1 VDRNEIM
8 RRAKW
13 PLIFLLVA
21 AGVAGAILYY
31 YYFIRIEP
39 GPLLESALSQA
50 HQAKSYSYT
59 LDSELDIGGKKQ
71 KWIQVQGQQAAE
83 SYHFQGETLGT
94 PVEIYQIGMRSY
106 TKDPVSGNW
115 TILDGVDLSTQQ
127 LYMAEIDPL
136 SSFQFKNIGE
146 PLLLGK
152 EEVGNIKCALL
163 ELEQPKVESKYMEI
177 WWKDFTYRFWI
188 DRRKE
193 QLVKAEI
200 TAVSTQSRD
209 TSLTMT
215 VDFKDFN
222 RKIKINPPI

>member
-1 VDRNEIM
+1 MDRNEIM
-8 RRAKW
+8 RQAKW
-13 PLIFLLVA
+13 PLIVFLVA
-21 AGVAGAILYY
+21 AGVAGAILFYN
-31 YYFIRIEP
+31 YFIKIEP
-39 GPLLESALSQA
+39 GPLLESALSKA

-59 LDSELDIGGKKQ
+59 LNSELEIGGKKQ
-71 KWIQVQGQQAAE
+71 KWIKVQGEQAE
-83 SYHFQGETLGT
+83 EFYHFQGETLGT

-106 TKDPVSGNW
+106 TKDPVSGQW

-136 SSFQFKNIGE
+136 SSFQFKSIEE

-152 EEVGNIKCALL
+152 EKVDHIKCVLL
-163 ELEQPKVESKYMEI
+163 ELEQPKIESKYMEI

-200 TAVSTQSRD
+200 TAVSTQSSD

-222 RKIKINPPI
+222 KKIQIAPPI